1 MKTKIVGFVVL
12 VLILSMTSAF
22 CAEWKLVGY
31 GMTPN
36 GEKQF
41 DSYIGSSE
49 RTAEGTIKAH
59 IKQVYT
65 PIGIRDLRDQ
75 LPNCSYTVFTVEMS
89 CSTEESRVMNGADF
103 DKDDKM
109 LASYTKDDLAEA
121 DWGKIGAGT
130 LAEIY
135 FEDLCGK
142 KLKPQT
148 K

>member
-1 MKTKIVGFVVL
+1 MKTKILGFVVL
-12 VLILSMTSAF
+12 VLILSTASAF

-41 DSYIGSSE
+41 DSYMGSSE
-49 RTAEGTIKAH
+49 RTAEGTIKVH

-65 PIGIRDLRDQ
+65 PTGIKDLREQ
-75 LPNCSYTVFTVEMS
+75 LPNCSYTVFTFEMS
-89 CSTEESRVMNGADF
+89 CSTEEFRVIKMADF

-109 LASYTKDDLAEA
+109 LASYTQGELAEA
-121 DWGKIGAGT
+121 DWRKIGAGS

-142 KLKPQT
+142 TLKPQT